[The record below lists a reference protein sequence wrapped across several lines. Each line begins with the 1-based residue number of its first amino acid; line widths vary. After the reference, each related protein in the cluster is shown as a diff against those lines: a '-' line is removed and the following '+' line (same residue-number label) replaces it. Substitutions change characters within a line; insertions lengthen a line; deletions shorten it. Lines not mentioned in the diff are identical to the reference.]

1 MEEREERFGDSCRD
15 EEMKLTI
22 DASVFVSAARP
33 SENQYPISYRFL
45 HRVKGSRIFC
55 PTLVLAE
62 CGAAI
67 ARPTGDSLLS
77 WRLVNLIKRFP
88 GMTQVPLD
96 LPLALRAAEI
106 AIENRLRGADAV
118 YVSVAEDFEA
128 VLVSWD
134 AEMLERCP
142 ESVLAMS
149 PEKWLENAPRTGER
163 E

>member
-1 MEEREERFGDSCRD
+1 MEEQEERFGDSCRD
-15 EEMKLTI
+15 EEMNLTI

-33 SENQYPISYRFL
+33 SEKQYSRSYWFL
-45 HRVKGSRIFC
+45 HRVNGAKIFC
-55 PTLVLAE
+55 PTLLLAE

-77 WRLVNLIKRFP
+77 GRLVSLIKHFP
-88 GMTQVPLD
+88 GMIQVPLD
-96 LPLALRAAEI
+96 QTLALRAAEI

-118 YVSVAEDFEA
+118 YAAVAEDFDA
-128 VLVSWD
+128 ALVSWD
-134 AEMLERCP
+134 EEMLERCP

-149 PEKWLENAPRTGER
+149 PEKWMENVTRADGR

>member
-1 MEEREERFGDSCRD
+1 MN
-15 EEMKLTI
+15 LTI

-33 SENQYPISYRFL
+33 SEKLYPISYRFL
-45 HRVKGSRIFC
+45 HRVKGAKIFC

-77 WRLVNLIKRFP
+77 GRLVNLIRYFP
-88 GMTQVPLD
+88 GMTQVSLD
-96 LPLALRAAEI
+96 LSLAIRAAEI

-118 YVSVAEDFEA
+118 YAAVAENFDA

-134 AEMLERCP
+134 EEMLERCP
-142 ESVLAMS
+142 QTVQTIS
-149 PEKWLENAPRTGER
+149 PERWLEKG
-163 E
+163 

>member
-1 MEEREERFGDSCRD
+1 MN
-15 EEMKLTI
+15 LTI

-33 SENQYPISYRFL
+33 SEKQYPLSYRFL

-67 ARPTGDSLLS
+67 ARPIGDSRLS
-77 WRLVNLIKRFP
+77 RRLVNLIKHFP
-88 GMTQVPLD
+88 GMTQVALD
-96 LPLALRAAEI
+96 LPLAFRAAEI

-118 YVSVAEDFEA
+118 YVAVAEDFDS

-134 AEMLERCP
+134 EEMLERCP

-149 PEKWLENAPRTGER
+149 PEQWLENVQGLAGGNKTFLGSFSD
-163 E
+163 

>member
-1 MEEREERFGDSCRD
+1 
-15 EEMKLTI
+15 
-22 DASVFVSAARP
+22 VF
-33 SENQYPISYRFL
+33 IL
-45 HRVKGSRIFC
+45 LLI
-55 PTLVLAE
+55 VLDV

-77 WRLVNLIKRFP
+77 GRLVNLIKHFP

-96 LPLALRAAEI
+96 LPLAFHAAEI

-118 YVSVAEDFEA
+118 YVAVAEDFEA

-134 AEMLERCP
+134 EEMLERCP

-149 PEKWLENAPRTGER
+149 PERWLENTTGTGGR
-163 E
+163 K